1 VELSKEPLHNQGA
14 FLSHANAQLT
24 PRARLRLARLVLE
37 QGWICTAAAKMFT
50 VSPRT
55 AAKWAS
61 RYRSD
66 GPVGMVDRRRPHR
79 SPTKTPPAIVMSGWR
94 DLNSRPLDPQVGA
107 ARRRTVAS
115 VNWGGGCM
123 GHYVRALAP
132 DALGPDWAQGQLPSA
147 NRLLSISPQDLKED
161 PHRLLG
167 VSLSQKLADNPRH
180 PGDQR
185 PPMSPPG
192 RLTPGQE

>member
-1 VELSKEPLHNQGA
+1 MELSKEPLHNQGA

-37 QGWICTAAAKMFT
+37 QGWICTAAAKMFM

-66 GPVGMVDRRRPHR
+66 GPVGMVDRSSRPHR

-107 ARRRTVAS
+107 ARRTDRRKRELGRWLHGALPPCARA
-115 VNWGGGCM
+115 GCV
-123 GHYVRALAP
+123 GPR
-132 DALGPDWAQGQLPSA
+132 LGPKASFVRPTDCCRSLP
-147 NRLLSISPQDLKED
+147 R
-161 PHRLLG
+161 
-167 VSLSQKLADNPRH
+167 
-180 PGDQR
+180 
-185 PPMSPPG
+185 
-192 RLTPGQE
+192 T

>member
-1 VELSKEPLHNQGA
+1 MELSKEPLHNQGA
-14 FLSHANAQLT
+14 FVSHANAQLT

-107 ARRRTVAS
+107 ARRTDRRKRELGRWLHGALRPCARA
-115 VNWGGGCM
+115 GC
-123 GHYVRALAP
+123 
-132 DALGPDWAQGQLPSA
+132 LGPRLGPRPASFGQPIAVDLSPGLEGGPPSA
-147 NRLLSISPQDLKED
+147 ARRVTQSEA
-161 PHRLLG
+161 R
-167 VSLSQKLADNPRH
+167 
-180 PGDQR
+180 
-185 PPMSPPG
+185 
-192 RLTPGQE
+192 